1 MALMT
6 IAKTSRRRTLR
17 SAALGITAA
26 SALVL
31 ASCSSEEAK
40 DTAAS
45 VTSEAADAA
54 ESATEA
60 AGDAAESATEKAKEA
75 GDKAMQAIDAEMR
88 VTPDPEAGVEADSEL
103 KIELSG
109 LNPEQGYYVAICADD
124 ENDSEGRPPLC
135 TGDHGDEAT
144 QAWVKTEGGTVDM
157 NEDDTATVTLR
168 ATPTG
173 EGVDCTTQ
181 DCNVQ
186 LFGDHTEGFKRVEET
201 EIKFV

>member
-1 MALMT
+1 MVLMT

-31 ASCSSEEAK
+31 ASCSSDEAA

-45 VTSEAADAA
+45 LTSEAAEAA

-60 AGDAAESATEKAKEA
+60 AGEAAESATEKAKEA
-75 GDKAMQAIDAEMR
+75 GDKAMQAIDTEMR
-88 VTPDPEAGVEADSEL
+88 VTPDPDAGVEADSEL

-109 LNPEQGYYVAICADD
+109 LNPEQGYYVAICADED
-124 ENDSEGRPPLC
+124 DDAEGRPPLC
-135 TGDHGDEAT
+135 TGEHGDEAT

-157 NEDDTATVTLR
+157 NEDGTAVVTLR

-181 DCNVQ
+181 ECNVQ
-186 LFGDHTEGFKRVEET
+186 LFGDHNEGFKRVEET
-201 EIKFV
+201 DIKFV

>member
-1 MALMT
+1 MT

-31 ASCSSEEAK
+31 ASCSSEEAA

-45 VTSEAADAA
+45 VTSEAGEAA
-54 ESATEA
+54 ESATKA
-60 AGDAAESATEKAKEA
+60 AGEAAESATEKAKEA

-103 KIELSG
+103 QIELSG
-109 LNPEQGYYVAICADD
+109 LNTEQGYYVAICVD
-124 ENDSEGRPPLC
+124 EEDGAEGRPPLC
-135 TGDHGDEAT
+135 TGEHGDEAT

-157 NEDDTATVTLR
+157 KEDGTAVVTLR

-186 LFGDHTEGFKRVEET
+186 LFGDHQEGFKRVEET

>member
-1 MALMT
+1 MT
-6 IAKTSRRRTLR
+6 ITKTSRRRTLR

-31 ASCSSEEAK
+31 ASCSSEEVK

-45 VTSEAADAA
+45 VTSEAG
-54 ESATEA
+54 E
-60 AGDAAESATEKAKEA
+60 AAESATEKAKEA

-103 KIELSG
+103 QIELSG
-109 LNPEQGYYVAICADD
+109 LNPDQGYYVAICADD
-124 ENDSEGRPPLC
+124 ENDFEGRPPLC
-135 TGDHGDEAT
+135 TGEHGDEAT

-157 NEDDTATVTLR
+157 KEDGTAVVTLR